1 MRELDYLKLLGKQY
15 KTVGDVTT
23 EIINLQAILNL
34 PKGTEH
40 FLTDIHGEYEAFTHH
55 LRTASG
61 VLKFKVDDIFGFS
74 MSQEDK
80 KNFTTLIFYPE
91 GKIKHIKET
100 QENLRDWYRVNMY
113 RLISICKVVSS
124 KYTRSKVRKALPKD
138 FGYILEELLNLES
151 TQLNKEDY
159 YHQIINTIIDLERA
173 DEFIIEISKVIQRLA
188 VDKLHIIG
196 DIYDRGSGAH
206 LIMEELMK
214 HHDADIQWG
223 NHDILWMGAA
233 MGHPILVATA
243 IRIALR
249 YGNLETL
256 EEGYGINMLP
266 LGSLAMRHYA
276 DDPSKEFQPKLSK
289 EQFYTEKDTE
299 LIAKMHKAIAIIQ
312 FKLEGS
318 RIPKR
323 KEFGMDDRMLL
334 HKIDYEKGTIKIDGK
349 DYQLSSNNFPT
360 IDPKDPYKLTTEEEE
375 VVKKLTFYF
384 KNSDK
389 LQKHM
394 HLFYTN
400 GSMYLKYNG
409 NLLYH
414 GCIVLDDKG
423 NYQEYEIEGKKYKG
437 KPLLDKFE
445 QLVRKAYFTKDVYSA
460 DWLWYL
466 WAGKCSPMFAKSK
479 MATFERY
486 FLKEKSLQKEGLN
499 PYFKMRDRED
509 ICKKILADFGM
520 DPDEGHII
528 NGHTPVEEKK
538 GENPIKG
545 EGRLLVIDG
554 GLSKAYQS
562 KTGIAGYTLIYN
574 SWGLR
579 LVSHTPFTSIEKSV
593 REGVEIN
600 SSMRVVEKTNRK
612 TVSDTDIGIGIKEQI
627 EDLKALLAAYRNGSV
642 KETLLINKDSFNC
655 I

>member
-1 MRELDYLKLLGKQY
+1 MRDLDYLRLLGKQY
-15 KTVGDVTT
+15 HTIGDVTT
-23 EIINLQAILNL
+23 EIINLKAILNL

-80 KNFTTLIFYPE
+80 INFTTLIFYPE
-91 GKIKHIKET
+91 EKIKQVKESE
-100 QENLRDWYRVNMY
+100 ENMRDWYRVNMY

-138 FGYILEELLNLES
+138 FSYILEELLNLES

-159 YHQIINTIIDLERA
+159 YHQIINTIIELERS
-173 DEFIIEISKVIQRLA
+173 DEFIVAISKVIQRLA

-196 DIYDRGSGAH
+196 DVYDRGYGAH
-206 LIMEELMK
+206 LVMDELMK
-214 HHDADIQWG
+214 HHNVDIQWG

-233 MGHPILVATA
+233 LGHPIMVATA
-243 IRIALR
+243 IRISLR
-249 YGNLETL
+249 YGNLESL

-266 LGSLAMRHYA
+266 LGSLAMREYGS
-276 DDPSKEFQPKLSK
+276 DPCKEFIPKLSQ
-289 EQFYTEKDTE
+289 EQFYSEKDKE
-299 LIAKMHKAIAIIQ
+299 LIARMHKAIAIIQ
-312 FKLEGS
+312 FKLEGAA
-318 RIPKR
+318 IPRR

-334 HKIDYEKGTIKIDGK
+334 HKIDYEKGTINIEGK
-349 DYQLSSNNFPT
+349 DYNLTSNSFPT
-360 IDPKDPYKLTTEEEE
+360 IDPKDPYKLTREEEE

-384 KNSDK
+384 KNSEK

-394 HLFYTN
+394 HFFYTN
-400 GSMYLKYNG
+400 GSLYLNYNG

-414 GCIVLDDKG
+414 GCLVLDEMG
-423 NYQEYEIEGKKYKG
+423 EYKPFEVEGKKYKG
-437 KPLLDKFE
+437 RELLDKFE
-445 QLVRKAYFTKDVYSA
+445 QLVRKAYFTKDIYSV

-466 WAGKCSPMFAKSK
+466 WAGKKSPMFAKSK

-486 FLKEKSLQKEGLN
+486 FLKEKPLHKEALN
-499 PYFKMRDRED
+499 PYFYLRDRED
-509 ICKKILADFGM
+509 ICKKILKDFDL
-520 DPDEGHII
+520 DPETGHII
-528 NGHTPVEEKK
+528 NGHTPVEEKN
-538 GENPIKG
+538 GESPIKAG
-545 EGRLLVIDG
+545 GRLLVIDG
-554 GLSKAYQS
+554 GFSRAYQP

-579 LVSHTPFTSIEKSV
+579 LVSHKPFTSIEKAV

-600 SSMRVVEKTNRK
+600 SSMRVLEKTNRK
-612 TVSDTDIGIGIKEQI
+612 TVADTDIGRELKDQI
-627 EDLKALLAAYRNGSV
+627 QDLRSLLAAYRNGTV
-642 KETLLINKDSFNC
+642 KERISKPKENC
-655 I
+655 L

>member
-1 MRELDYLKLLGKQY
+1 MRDLDYLRLLGKQY
-15 KTVGDVTT
+15 QTIGDVTT
-23 EIINLQAILNL
+23 EIINLKAILNL

-80 KNFTTLIFYPE
+80 INFTTLIFYPE
-91 GKIKHIKET
+91 EKIKQVKEIE
-100 QENLRDWYRVNMY
+100 ENMKDWYRVNMY

-138 FGYILEELLNLES
+138 FSYILEELLNLES

-159 YHQIINTIIDLERA
+159 YHQIINTIIELERS
-173 DEFIIEISKVIQRLA
+173 DEFIVAISKVIQRLA

-196 DIYDRGSGAH
+196 DVYDRGYGAH
-206 LIMEELMK
+206 LVMDELMK
-214 HHDADIQWG
+214 HHNVDIQWG

-233 MGHPILVATA
+233 LGHPIMVATA
-243 IRIALR
+243 IRISLR
-249 YGNLETL
+249 YGNLESL

-266 LGSLAMRHYA
+266 LGSLAMREYGS
-276 DDPSKEFQPKLSK
+276 DSCKEFTPKLSQ
-289 EQFYTEKDTE
+289 EQFYSEKDKE

-312 FKLEGS
+312 FKLEGGA
-318 RIPKR
+318 IPKR

-334 HKIDYEKGTIKIDGK
+334 HKIDYEKGTINIEGK
-349 DYQLSSNNFPT
+349 DYKLTSNSFPT
-360 IDPKDPYKLTTEEEE
+360 VDPKDPYKLTKEEEE

-384 KNSDK
+384 KNSEK

-394 HLFYTN
+394 HFFYTN
-400 GSMYLKYNG
+400 GSLYLNYNG

-414 GCIVLDDKG
+414 GCLVLDEMG
-423 NYQEYEIEGKKYKG
+423 EYKPFEVDGKKYKG
-437 KPLLDKFE
+437 RELLDKFE
-445 QLVRKAYFTKDVYSA
+445 QLVRKAYFTKDIYSV

-466 WAGKCSPMFAKSK
+466 WAGKKSPMFAKSK

-486 FLKEKSLQKEGLN
+486 FLKEKALHKEALN
-499 PYFKMRDRED
+499 PYFYLRDRED
-509 ICKKILADFGM
+509 ICQKILKDFDL
-520 DPDEGHII
+520 DPETGHII
-528 NGHTPVEEKK
+528 NGHTPVEEKN
-538 GENPIKG
+538 GESPIKAG
-545 EGRLLVIDG
+545 GRLLVIDG
-554 GLSKAYQS
+554 GFSRAYQP

-579 LVSHTPFTSIEKSV
+579 LVSHKPFTSIEKAV
-593 REGVEIN
+593 REGVEIK
-600 SSMRVVEKTNRK
+600 SSMRVLEKTNRK
-612 TVSDTDIGIGIKEQI
+612 TVADTDIGRELKDQI
-627 EDLKALLAAYRNGSV
+627 QDLRSLLAAYRNGTV
-642 KETLLINKDSFNC
+642 KEKISKPNENC
-655 I
+655 L